1 MTSRRCT
8 VIKAL
13 IFDFDGLIID
23 SESPEFEAWHELFAE
38 YGRELGPELW
48 ADLVGRPP
56 THFDLYGYFCKHID
70 PVIEVE
76 KLRQDRRARVIAL
89 TITQP
94 ILPGVEEYL
103 QSATALGL
111 RIGLASSSTRD
122 HVRGHLHRLKLL
134 DYFHSIR
141 CFEDTDRHKPDP
153 TPYLKV
159 LEDLGVKAD
168 EAIALEDSPNGVAAA
183 KAAGI
188 FCVAV
193 PNPITCRLPLE
204 HADHRLASLAE
215 EPLEKIILR
224 ATANKGR

>member
-1 MTSRRCT
+1 M
-8 VIKAL
+8 IKAL

-38 YGRELGPELW
+38 YGRELGLELW

-89 TITQP
+89 TIAQP

-159 LEDLGVKAD
+159 LEDLGAKAD

-183 KAAGI
+183 KTAGI

-224 ATANKGR
+224 ATANRGR

>member
-1 MTSRRCT
+1 M
-8 VIKAL
+8 IKAL

-38 YGRELGPELW
+38 YGRELGLELW

-111 RIGLASSSTRD
+111 RVGLASSSTRD

-159 LEDLGVKAD
+159 LEDLGAKAD

-204 HADHRLASLAE
+204 HADHRLVSLAE

>member
-1 MTSRRCT
+1 M
-8 VIKAL
+8 IKAL

-159 LEDLGVKAD
+159 LEDLGAKAD

-204 HADHRLASLAE
+204 HADHRLGSLAE

>member
-1 MTSRRCT
+1 M
-8 VIKAL
+8 IKAL

-103 QSATALGL
+103 QSATALDL

-204 HADHRLASLAE
+204 HADHRLASLAQ

-224 ATANKGR
+224 ATANRGR

>member
-1 MTSRRCT
+1 M
-8 VIKAL
+8 IKAL

-38 YGRELGPELW
+38 YGRELGLELW

-159 LEDLGVKAD
+159 LEDLGAKAD

-183 KAAGI
+183 KTAGI

>member
-1 MTSRRCT
+1 M
-8 VIKAL
+8 IKAL

-159 LEDLGVKAD
+159 LEDLGAKAD

>member
-1 MTSRRCT
+1 M
-8 VIKAL
+8 IKAL

-23 SESPEFEAWHELFAE
+23 SESPEFAAWQELFAE
-38 YGRELGPELW
+38 YGRELGLDLW

-56 THFDLYGYFCKHID
+56 THFDLYGYFRQHID
-70 PVIEVE
+70 PVMDVE
-76 KLRQDRRARVIAL
+76 KLRQDRRARVITL
-89 TITQP
+89 TIAQP

-103 QSATALGL
+103 QGATALGL

-122 HVRGHLHRLKLL
+122 HVCGHLDRLKLL

-141 CFEDTDRHKPDP
+141 CFEDTERHKPDP

-159 LEDLGVKAD
+159 LEDLGVAAD

-204 HADHRLASLAE
+204 HADHRLTSLAE
-215 EPLEKIILR
+215 ETLEKIILR
-224 ATANKGR
+224 ADRNRRR

>member
-1 MTSRRCT
+1 

-159 LEDLGVKAD
+159 LEDLGAKAD

-183 KAAGI
+183 KTAGI

-224 ATANKGR
+224 ATANRGR

>member
-1 MTSRRCT
+1 M
-8 VIKAL
+8 IKAL

-38 YGRELGPELW
+38 YGRELGLELW

-89 TITQP
+89 TIAQP

-103 QSATALGL
+103 QSGTALGL

-159 LEDLGVKAD
+159 LEDLGAKAD

>member
-1 MTSRRCT
+1 

-23 SESPEFEAWHELFAE
+23 SESPEFEAWQELFAE

-70 PVIEVE
+70 PVLDVE

-89 TITQP
+89 TIAQP

-103 QSATALGL
+103 RGATALGL
-111 RIGLASSSTRD
+111 KIGMASSSSRD
-122 HVRGHLHRLKLL
+122 HVRGHLERLELL
-134 DYFHSIR
+134 HYFQSIR
-141 CFEDTDRHKPDP
+141 CFEDTERHKPDP

-159 LEDLGVKAD
+159 LEDLGVNAD
-168 EAIALEDSPNGVAAA
+168 EAIALEDSPHGIAAA

-193 PNPITCRLPLE
+193 PNPITCRLPLG
-204 HADHRLASLAE
+204 HADHRLTSLAE

-224 ATANKGR
+224 AAIEKRS

>member
-1 MTSRRCT
+1 M
-8 VIKAL
+8 IKAL

-103 QSATALGL
+103 QSATALDL
-111 RIGLASSSTRD
+111 RIGLAASSTRD

-204 HADHRLASLAE
+204 HADHRLASLAQ

-224 ATANKGR
+224 ATANRGR

>member
-1 MTSRRCT
+1 

-13 IFDFDGLIID
+13 IFDFDGLVID
-23 SESPEFEAWHELFAE
+23 SESPEFEAWQELFAE

-70 PVIEVE
+70 PVLDVE

-89 TITQP
+89 TIAQP

-103 QSATALGL
+103 RGATALGL
-111 RIGLASSSTRD
+111 KIGMASSSSRD
-122 HVRGHLHRLKLL
+122 HVRGHLERLELL
-134 DYFHSIR
+134 HYFQSIR
-141 CFEDTDRHKPDP
+141 CFEDTERHKPDP

-159 LEDLGVKAD
+159 LEDLGVNAD
-168 EAIALEDSPNGVAAA
+168 EAIALEDSPHGIAAA

-193 PNPITCRLPLE
+193 PNPITCRLPLG
-204 HADHRLASLAE
+204 HADHRLTSLAE

-224 ATANKGR
+224 AATEKRS

>member
-1 MTSRRCT
+1 

-159 LEDLGVKAD
+159 LEDLGAKAD

>member
-1 MTSRRCT
+1 M
-8 VIKAL
+8 IKAL

-38 YGRELGPELW
+38 YGRELGLELW

-103 QSATALGL
+103 QSGTALGL

-159 LEDLGVKAD
+159 LEDLGAKAD

>member
-1 MTSRRCT
+1 M
-8 VIKAL
+8 IKAL

-111 RIGLASSSTRD
+111 RVGLASSSTRD

-159 LEDLGVKAD
+159 LEDLGAKAD

-204 HADHRLASLAE
+204 HADHRLVSLAE

-224 ATANKGR
+224 ATANKGS

>member
-1 MTSRRCT
+1 
-8 VIKAL
+8 
-13 IFDFDGLIID
+13 
-23 SESPEFEAWHELFAE
+23 
-38 YGRELGPELW
+38 
-48 ADLVGRPP
+48 
-56 THFDLYGYFCKHID
+56 
-70 PVIEVE
+70 VE

-159 LEDLGVKAD
+159 LEDLGAKAD

>member
-1 MTSRRCT
+1 

-23 SESPEFEAWHELFAE
+23 SESPEFEAWHEIFAE
-38 YGRELGPELW
+38 YGRELGLELL

-89 TITQP
+89 TIAQP

-103 QSATALGL
+103 QSGTALGL

-122 HVRGHLHRLKLL
+122 HVRGHLDRLKSL
-134 DYFHSIR
+134 DDFHSIR

-159 LEDLGVKAD
+159 LEDLGAKAD

>member
-1 MTSRRCT
+1 M
-8 VIKAL
+8 IKAL

-23 SESPEFEAWHELFAE
+23 SESPEFEAWQELFAE
-38 YGRELGPELW
+38 YGRELGLELW

-159 LEDLGVKAD
+159 LEDLGAKAD

-204 HADHRLASLAE
+204 HADHRLASLAQ

-224 ATANKGR
+224 ATANRGR

>member
-1 MTSRRCT
+1 M
-8 VIKAL
+8 IKAL

-204 HADHRLASLAE
+204 HADHRLASLAQ

>member
-1 MTSRRCT
+1 M
-8 VIKAL
+8 IKAL

>member
-1 MTSRRCT
+1 

-38 YGRELGPELW
+38 YGRELGLELW

-159 LEDLGVKAD
+159 LEDLGAKAD

-183 KAAGI
+183 KTAGI

-224 ATANKGR
+224 ATANRGR

>member
-1 MTSRRCT
+1 M
-8 VIKAL
+8 IKAL

-103 QSATALGL
+103 QSATALDL

-159 LEDLGVKAD
+159 LEDLGAKAD

>member
-1 MTSRRCT
+1 M
-8 VIKAL
+8 IKAL

-48 ADLVGRPP
+48 ADLVGRQP

-70 PVIEVE
+70 PVVEVE

-103 QSATALGL
+103 QSATALDL

>member
-1 MTSRRCT
+1 M
-8 VIKAL
+8 IKAL

-23 SESPEFEAWHELFAE
+23 SESPEFEAWQELFAE

-70 PVIEVE
+70 PVLDVE

-89 TITQP
+89 TIAQP

-103 QSATALGL
+103 RGATALGL
-111 RIGLASSSTRD
+111 KIGMASSSSRD
-122 HVRGHLHRLKLL
+122 HVRGHLERLELL
-134 DYFHSIR
+134 HYFQSIR
-141 CFEDTDRHKPDP
+141 CFEDTERHKPDP

-159 LEDLGVKAD
+159 LEDLGVNAD
-168 EAIALEDSPNGVAAA
+168 EAIALEDSPHGIAAA

-193 PNPITCRLPLE
+193 PNPITCRLPLG
-204 HADHRLASLAE
+204 HADHRLTSLAE

-224 ATANKGR
+224 AATEKRS

>member
-1 MTSRRCT
+1 M
-8 VIKAL
+8 IKAL

-23 SESPEFEAWHELFAE
+23 SESPEFEAWQELFAE

-70 PVIEVE
+70 PVLDVE

-89 TITQP
+89 TIAQP

-103 QSATALGL
+103 RGATALGL
-111 RIGLASSSTRD
+111 KIGMASSSSRD
-122 HVRGHLHRLKLL
+122 HVRGHLERLELL
-134 DYFHSIR
+134 HYFQSIR
-141 CFEDTDRHKPDP
+141 CFEDTERHKPDP

-159 LEDLGVKAD
+159 LEDLGVNAD
-168 EAIALEDSPNGVAAA
+168 EAIALEDSPHGIAAA

-193 PNPITCRLPLE
+193 PNPITSRLPLG
-204 HADHRLASLAE
+204 HADHRLTSLAE

-224 ATANKGR
+224 AATEKRS

>member
-1 MTSRRCT
+1 M
-8 VIKAL
+8 IKAL

-23 SESPEFEAWHELFAE
+23 SESPEFEAWQELFAQ
-38 YGRELGPELW
+38 YGRELGQELW

-56 THFDLYGYFCKHID
+56 IHFDLYGYFCKHVD
-70 PVIEVE
+70 PVADVE
-76 KLRQDRRARVIAL
+76 KLREDRRARVIAL
-89 TITQP
+89 TVKQP

-103 QSATALGL
+103 QAAVALGL
-111 RIGLASSSTRD
+111 KIGLASSSSRD
-122 HVRGHLHRLKLL
+122 HVHGHLHRLKLL
-134 DYFHSIR
+134 HYFQSIR
-141 CFEDTDRHKPDP
+141 CFEDTEQHKPDP

-159 LEDLGVKAD
+159 LEDLGVQAE
-168 EAIALEDSPNGVAAA
+168 EAIALEDSPNGVTAA

-204 HADHRLASLAE
+204 HADHRLISLAE

-224 ATANKGR
+224 AAAGRRG

>member
-1 MTSRRCT
+1 

-23 SESPEFEAWHELFAE
+23 SESPEFEAWQELFAE

-70 PVIEVE
+70 PVLDVE

-89 TITQP
+89 TIAQP

-103 QSATALGL
+103 RGATALGL
-111 RIGLASSSTRD
+111 KIGMASSSSRD
-122 HVRGHLHRLKLL
+122 HVRGHLERLELL
-134 DYFHSIR
+134 HYFQSIR
-141 CFEDTDRHKPDP
+141 CFEDTERHKPDP

-159 LEDLGVKAD
+159 LEDLGVNAD
-168 EAIALEDSPNGVAAA
+168 EAIALEDSPHGIAAA

-193 PNPITCRLPLE
+193 PNPITCRLPLG
-204 HADHRLASLAE
+204 HADHRLTSLAE

-224 ATANKGR
+224 AATEKRS

>member
-1 MTSRRCT
+1 M
-8 VIKAL
+8 IKAL

-23 SESPEFEAWHELFAE
+23 SESPEFEAWQELFAE

-70 PVIEVE
+70 PVLDVE

-89 TITQP
+89 TIAQP

-103 QSATALGL
+103 RGATALGL
-111 RIGLASSSTRD
+111 KIGMASSSSRD
-122 HVRGHLHRLKLL
+122 HVRGHLERLELL
-134 DYFHSIR
+134 HYFQSIR
-141 CFEDTDRHKPDP
+141 CFEDTERHKPDP

-159 LEDLGVKAD
+159 LEDLGVNAD
-168 EAIALEDSPNGVAAA
+168 EAIALEDSPHGIAAA

-193 PNPITCRLPLE
+193 PNPITSRLPLG
-204 HADHRLASLAE
+204 HADHRLTSLAE

-224 ATANKGR
+224 AATEKRL

>member
-1 MTSRRCT
+1 M
-8 VIKAL
+8 IKAL

-38 YGRELGPELW
+38 YGRELGLELW

-89 TITQP
+89 TIAQP

-159 LEDLGVKAD
+159 LEDLGAKAD

>member
-1 MTSRRCT
+1 

-38 YGRELGPELW
+38 YGRELGLELW

-159 LEDLGVKAD
+159 LEDLGAKAD

-224 ATANKGR
+224 ATANRGR